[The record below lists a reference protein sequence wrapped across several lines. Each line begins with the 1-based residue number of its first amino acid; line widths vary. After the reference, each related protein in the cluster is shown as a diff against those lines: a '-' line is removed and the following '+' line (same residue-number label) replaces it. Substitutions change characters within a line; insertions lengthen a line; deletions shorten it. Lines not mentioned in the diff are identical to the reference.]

1 VQNEKWGIALMGHLI
16 HSKDEVYRVLAE
28 RLNKEP
34 VGAPVNDTLMAI
46 LQSLY
51 TESEA
56 IIGSKFALVPMK
68 MEQIADI
75 VGISREQLKPIL
87 DNMANKGL
95 VMDFPRRETSYYML
109 APMVIGFFEYTFM
122 RVRDE
127 VNMRDLAELFHSYF
141 QNKEARE
148 EFSGINTRMMRTLV
162 YEKLIPVAVET
173 EVLTYERA
181 SEIIRQFGGGA
192 LSMCACRHKASHLG
206 KSCEAPLE
214 VCTSLGSAAE
224 WVIRRGMGKSATTE
238 ELLRVLDKTEELG
251 LVHNCDNVLN
261 KPTYICHCCG
271 CCCVVLTS
279 INEYGQH
286 STQPSNFI
294 PSLESDTCSG
304 CGICA
309 DSCLIGAITMY
320 AEGDEAEVPVVNNEI
335 CIGCSVCASSCPSG
349 SLYMSRRSVLH
360 IPPRNSKDKF
370 LRIAQEKGKI

>member
-1 VQNEKWGIALMGHLI
+1 MGHLI
-16 HSKDEVYRVLAE
+16 HSKDEVYRALAE

-34 VGAPVNDTLMAI
+34 VGAPFNETLMGI

-56 IIGSKFALVPMK
+56 IIGSKFPLVPMK
-68 MEQIADI
+68 IEKIAEI
-75 VGISREQLKPIL
+75 VGISLEQLKPIL

-95 VMDFPRRETSYYML
+95 LIDFPRRETSFYMM

-127 VNMRDLAELFHSYF
+127 VNMRDLAELFQTYF
-141 QNKEARE
+141 QNKEVRE

-181 SEIIRQFGGGA
+181 SEIIRQFDGGA
-192 LSMCACRHKASHLG
+192 LSMCACRHKAIHLG
-206 KSCEAPLE
+206 KSCGAPLE

-224 WVIRRGMGKSATTE
+224 WVIRRGMGKPATAE

-261 KPTYICHCCG
+261 KPTYICHCCS

-279 INEYGQH
+279 ISEYGQH
-286 STQPSNFI
+286 STHPSNFI
-294 PSLESDTCSG
+294 PRLESDTCSG
-304 CGICA
+304 CGICV
-309 DSCLIGAITMY
+309 DRCPIGAITTMDE
-320 AEGDEAEVPVVNNEI
+320 EGTEREFPSVNNEI
-335 CIGCSVCASSCPSG
+335 CIGCGVCVSSCPND
-349 SLYMSRRSVLH
+349 SLSMSRRSVLH
-360 IPPRNSKDKF
+360 IPPKNSQDKF
-370 LRIAQEKGKI
+370 LRIAQEKSKR

>member
-1 VQNEKWGIALMGHLI
+1 MGHLI
-16 HSKDEVYRVLAE
+16 HSKDEVYRALAE

-46 LQSLY
+46 LQRLY
-51 TESEA
+51 AEGEA
-56 IIGSKFALVPMK
+56 MVGSKLPLVPMK
-68 MEQIADI
+68 IEQISDI
-75 VGISREQLKPIL
+75 VGISLEKIKTIL

-95 VMDFPRRETSYYML
+95 LIDFPRRETSYYML

-127 VNMRDLAELFHSYF
+127 VNMKELAELFHSYF
-141 QNKEARE
+141 QNKEVRQ

-173 EVLTYERA
+173 EVLAYERA
-181 SEIIRQFGGGA
+181 SEIIRQSGGGA

-206 KSCEAPLE
+206 KSCGAPLE

-224 WVIRRGMGKSATTE
+224 WIIRRGMGKPATVE

-261 KPTYICHCCG
+261 KPTYICHCCR
-271 CCCVVLTS
+271 CCCVVMTS

-286 STQPSNFI
+286 STHPSNFI
-294 PSLESDTCSG
+294 PALEINTCCG

-309 DSCLIGAITMY
+309 DRCLIGAITMY
-320 AEGDEAEVPVVNNEI
+320 EDGNEIEVPAVNNEI
-335 CIGCSVCASSCPSG
+335 CIGCGVCASSCPSG
-349 SLYMSRRSVLH
+349 SLSMSRRSVLQ
-360 IPPRNSKDKF
+360 IPPKNSMDKF
-370 LRIAQEKGKI
+370 SRIAREKGNS

>member
-1 VQNEKWGIALMGHLI
+1 MGHLI
-16 HSKDEVYRVLAE
+16 HSKDEVYRALAE

-46 LQSLY
+46 LQRLY
-51 TESEA
+51 AEGEA
-56 IIGSKFALVPMK
+56 MVGSKLPLVPMK
-68 MEQIADI
+68 IEQISDI
-75 VGISREQLKPIL
+75 VGISLEKLKTLL

-95 VMDFPRRETSYYML
+95 LIDFPRRETSYYML

-127 VNMRDLAELFHSYF
+127 VNMKDLAELFHSYF
-141 QNKEARE
+141 QNKEVRE

-173 EVLTYERA
+173 EVLAYERA
-181 SEIIRQFGGGA
+181 SEIIRQSGGGA

-206 KSCEAPLE
+206 KSCGAPLE

-224 WVIRRGMGKSATTE
+224 WVIRRGMGKPATVE

-261 KPTYICHCCG
+261 KPTYICHCCR
-271 CCCVVLTS
+271 CCCVVMTS

-286 STQPSNFI
+286 STHPSNFI
-294 PSLESDTCSG
+294 PALETDTCCG

-309 DSCLIGAITMY
+309 DRCLIGAITMY
-320 AEGDEAEVPVVNNEI
+320 EEGNEIEVPAVNNEI
-335 CIGCSVCASSCPSG
+335 CIGCGVCASSCPSG
-349 SLYMSRRSVLH
+349 SLSMSRRTVLQT
-360 IPPRNSKDKF
+360 PPKNSMDKF
-370 LRIAQEKGKI
+370 SRIAREKGKR

>member
-1 VQNEKWGIALMGHLI
+1 MGHLI

-56 IIGSKFALVPMK
+56 MVGSKFALVPMK

-75 VGISREQLKPIL
+75 VGLSSEQLKPIL

-95 VMDFPRRETSYYML
+95 LMDFPRRETSYYML

-127 VNMRDLAELFHSYF
+127 VNMQDLAQLFHSYF

-181 SEIIRQFGGGA
+181 SEIIRQSGGGA

-224 WVIRRGMGKSATTE
+224 WVIRRGMGKPATTE

-286 STQPSNFI
+286 STHPSNFI
-294 PSLESDTCSG
+294 PALESDMCSG

-320 AEGDEAEVPVVNNEI
+320 DEGDENEVPAVNNEI
-335 CIGCSVCASSCPSG
+335 CIGCGVCASSCPND
-349 SLYMSRRSVLH
+349 SLFMSRRSALH
-360 IPPRNSKDKF
+360 IPPKNSKDKF

>member
-1 VQNEKWGIALMGHLI
+1 MGHLI
-16 HSKDEVYRVLAE
+16 HSKDEVYRALAE

-34 VGAPVNDTLMAI
+34 VGAPVNDTMMTI
-46 LQSLY
+46 LQCLY

-56 IIGSKFALVPMK
+56 MIGSRFPLVPMK
-68 MEQIADI
+68 TEQIAGIVDI
-75 VGISREQLKPIL
+75 SLEQLKPIL

-95 VMDFPRRETSYYML
+95 LMDFPRRETSFYMMT
-109 APMVIGFFEYTFM
+109 PMVIGFFEYTFM

-127 VNMRDLAELFHSYF
+127 VNMRDLAELFHGYF

-148 EFSGINTRMMRTLV
+148 EFAGINTKMMRTLV

-181 SEIIRQFGGGA
+181 SEIIRQSGGGA

-206 KSCEAPLE
+206 KSCGAPLE

-224 WVIRRGMGKSATTE
+224 WVIRRGMGKPATIE
-238 ELLRVLDKTEELG
+238 DLLRVLDETEELG

-271 CCCVVLTS
+271 CCCIVMTS
-279 INEYGQH
+279 INQYRQY
-286 STQPSNFI
+286 STHPSNFI
-294 PSLESDTCSG
+294 PELETDMCSG

-309 DSCLIGAITMY
+309 DRCLIGAITMSDQGNETE
-320 AEGDEAEVPVVNNEI
+320 APAVNDEM
-335 CIGCSVCASSCPSG
+335 CIGCGVCVSSCPND
-349 SLYMSRRSVLH
+349 SLSMSRRSILH
-360 IPPRNSKDKF
+360 IPPKNSKEKF